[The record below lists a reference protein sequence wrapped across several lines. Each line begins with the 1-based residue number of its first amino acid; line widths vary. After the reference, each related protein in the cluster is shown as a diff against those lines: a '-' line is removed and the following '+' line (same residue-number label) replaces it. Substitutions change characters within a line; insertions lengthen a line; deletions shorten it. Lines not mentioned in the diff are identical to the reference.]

1 MNLQKFIN
9 IYIFLG
15 VILSVCLAKFFWG
28 WIDIGYVKEF
38 EIPGE
43 YSKLK
48 YNPINETIR
57 YVTFISLPLIVYL
70 ICIKIFRGK
79 EIKKI
84 KEIFFYD
91 NSKTFYVTKNNLLAL
106 YFLIFLALILLDFL
120 SINLPFHSIDI
131 FHEGQWLTAANNYL
145 IKGGY
150 WTDSYIARG
159 LFNEILSP
167 LIGFEIFDILSIGSS
182 RFSSLLSILVF
193 KIFLIIF
200 IYKLTTIQRMTE
212 NFKILFFIL
221 ISLIALYMASF
232 NVGILS
238 YRELPLII
246 FLILLIPIIS
256 NEKMTI
262 LYCFLIGAMSVI
274 SMLWGIDR
282 GAYLNLTLASL
293 VLFLII
299 KKDFRK
305 SSWIIIGIIV
315 GWILFY
321 TIIGPEE
328 FKSFLYNTK
337 SIYQSSNWT
346 FGMIHPEPFSS
357 DRHSAR
363 ATKVLLILI
372 LSGLLTINLN
382 FFKYKKISSESKI
395 LLIFIFIISVIMYK
409 TALTR
414 SDGPHIRSITGLPL
428 LLLCTIT
435 LNLIFDFILKNEKY
449 LKIFQNITN
458 FRNTISLMLIS
469 FSIFIFFISNLNF
482 KNIISFES
490 RVQNY
495 VNLSDEFFLSES
507 QNLLIK
513 RYNDL
518 TIKDECVLIFTYE
531 AAIPYLLK
539 KPSCNK
545 YYFIITSG
553 SKENQNLFI
562 QSIENRKPNFV
573 LLGGEYKNLID
584 IGLGPRERLP
594 LINNFIMKNYYLNEK
609 VLHWNIYKLKSS

>member
-1 MNLQKFIN
+1 M
-9 IYIFLG
+9 
-15 VILSVCLAKFFWG
+15 
-28 WIDIGYVKEF
+28 
-38 EIPGE
+38 
-43 YSKLK
+43 
-48 YNPINETIR
+48 
-57 YVTFISLPLIVYL
+57 
-70 ICIKIFRGK
+70 
-79 EIKKI
+79 
-84 KEIFFYD
+84 
-91 NSKTFYVTKNNLLAL
+91 
-106 YFLIFLALILLDFL
+106 
-120 SINLPFHSIDI
+120 
-131 FHEGQWLTAANNYL
+131 
-145 IKGGY
+145 
-150 WTDSYIARG
+150 
-159 LFNEILSP
+159 
-167 LIGFEIFDILSIGSS
+167 
-182 RFSSLLSILVF
+182 
-193 KIFLIIF
+193 
-200 IYKLTTIQRMTE
+200 
-212 NFKILFFIL
+212 
-221 ISLIALYMASF
+221 
-232 NVGILS
+232 
-238 YRELPLII
+238 
-246 FLILLIPIIS
+246 
-256 NEKMTI
+256 
-262 LYCFLIGAMSVI
+262 
-274 SMLWGIDR
+274 
-282 GAYLNLTLASL
+282 TLASL
-293 VLFLII
+293 ILFLII

-395 LLIFIFIISVIMYK
+395 LLIFIFIISVVMYK

-428 LLLCTIT
+428 LLLCAIT

-518 TIKDECVLIFTYE
+518 TIKDECVFIFTYE

-584 IGLGPRERLP
+584 IGLEPRERLP